1 MRVMYSLLFYL
12 ATPVVL
18 AHMALRSLKDRR
30 WRLRWAERFG
40 VHATRPAGSGIIV
53 HGASVGEVNAAAPLI
68 RALLERQPAEALA
81 VTAFT
86 PTGSQ
91 RVIDLFGDRVF
102 HVYAPLDLPGS
113 VARFYRSL
121 RPRLVIIMETE
132 IWPNLYHAASR
143 AGIPI
148 LLANARLSD
157 HSLRA
162 YLRFGRLTGS
172 ALRQVSHA
180 AAQSEADAERLVAC
194 GLPGD
199 RVSVGGNLKFDHSPA
214 GDLASEAHA
223 LRSQWGAER
232 PVLIAAS
239 THREDDVAVIEAFG
253 LVRESLPE
261 ALLILVP
268 RHPERFAAA
277 SELARQAGFVTE
289 LFSAGAACSP
299 ATECFVIDAMGEL
312 LRYYACSDVAF
323 IGGSFGA
330 VGGHNP
336 LEASALGLP
345 VIAGPNMSNFREI
358 AAQLEQA
365 GAAIRV
371 FDANALARQ
380 AADLMTDSRRR
391 QAMGA
396 AGQALVQASQGALA
410 HTLAAIED
418 LLSRAP
424 G

>member
-1 MRVMYSLLFYL
+1 MRVTYSLLFYL
-12 ATPVVL
+12 AMPVVL
-18 AHMALRSLKDRR
+18 SHMALRSLKDRR

-40 VHATRPAGSGIIV
+40 VHATRPAGGGIIV
-53 HGASVGEVNAAAPLI
+53 HAASVGEVNAAVPLI
-68 RALLERQPAEALA
+68 RALLERQPAETLT
-81 VTAFT
+81 VTTFT

-91 RVIDLFGDRVF
+91 RVIELFGNRVF

-113 VARFYRSL
+113 VARFLRSL

-132 IWPNLYHAASR
+132 IWPNLYHAAGR

-157 HSLRA
+157 HSLRT
-162 YLRFGRLTGS
+162 YLRFRRLTGG

-180 AAQSEADAERLVAC
+180 AAQSQADAERLVAC

-199 RVSVGGNLKFDHSPA
+199 RVSVGGNLKFDHAPLA
-214 GDLASEAHA
+214 DLASEAHA
-223 LRSQWGAER
+223 LRAHWGAAR

-239 THREDDVAVIEAFG
+239 THREDDVVVIEAFR
-253 LVRESLPE
+253 LVRESLPG

-277 SELARQAGFVTE
+277 AELATRKGFITE

-299 ATECFVIDAMGEL
+299 TAECFVIDAMGEL
-312 LRYYACSDVAF
+312 PRYYACSDVAF

-345 VIAGPNMSNFREI
+345 VIVGPDMSNFREI
-358 AAQLEQA
+358 TAQLEQA
-365 GAAIRV
+365 GAALRV
-371 FDANALARQ
+371 FDASALARQ
-380 AADLMTDSRRR
+380 AADLMTDPRRR
-391 QAMGA
+391 QTMGS
-396 AGQALVQASQGALA
+396 AGQTLVQAGQGALA
-410 HTLAAIED
+410 HTLTAIED
-418 LLSRAP
+418 LLNRVP